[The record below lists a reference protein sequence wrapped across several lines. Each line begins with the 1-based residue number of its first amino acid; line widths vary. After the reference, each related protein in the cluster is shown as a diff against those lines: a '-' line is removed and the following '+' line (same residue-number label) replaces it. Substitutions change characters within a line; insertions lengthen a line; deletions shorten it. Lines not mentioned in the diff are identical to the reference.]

1 MLSRQIKYFLT
12 KCRLTSL
19 ALLEEDYDYTGEI
32 QREKLLW
39 TTRAGSCI
47 GLGVAE
53 LEGWNRICWSQ
64 LLQFILKRNI
74 YQKRKAELNLVVLLY
89 SLYSFTFPNFLSA
102 DACIVQEYII
112 SKSLS
117 GKSFAISSESQK
129 KEANLKH
136 WYATDEKKQQR
147 EKDWSKN
154 YQPLCTIQYRCGSHK
169 YSPPKEYLST
179 KLSRLSLHDSMEPKK
194 LIRQNLL
201 DEWCF
206 HISVIFRY
214 W

>member
-74 YQKRKAELNLVVLLY
+74 YQKRIAELNLVALLY
-89 SLYSFTFPNFLSA
+89 SLYSSTFPNFLSA

-117 GKSFAISSESQK
+117 GKSFAISSEERSKPQALVCHWW
-129 KEANLKH
+129 KEATTWERLVQKLP
-136 WYATDEKKQQR
+136 ATLHH
-147 EKDWSKN
+147 
-154 YQPLCTIQYRCGSHK
+154 PIQVWKPQILPTKGISEHK
-169 YSPPKEYLST
+169 VIK
-179 KLSRLSLHDSMEPKK
+179 
-194 LIRQNLL
+194 
-201 DEWCF
+201 
-206 HISVIFRY
+206 VIFA
-214 W
+214 WQHGTK